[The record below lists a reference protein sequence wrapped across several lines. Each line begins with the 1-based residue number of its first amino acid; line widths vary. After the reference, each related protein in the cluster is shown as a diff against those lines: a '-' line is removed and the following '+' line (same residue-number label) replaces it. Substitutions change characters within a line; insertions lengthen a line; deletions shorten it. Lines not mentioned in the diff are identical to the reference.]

1 MEVYDNIRAQN
12 RTSNQGNVESYFRGW
27 TELIQINDGTR
38 TFRPK
43 TIDCHDHN
51 VPFTEEQETQCE
63 ICARDFDVTC
73 LGESFLSF
81 EVKLKLQMNNQFT
94 ELTDDA
100 DLIQIF
106 VGWKSSN
113 QIIDQLN
120 IFTNGRS
127 SGYQQ
132 NECIREGFAYSNLM
146 NNASK
151 QHRKFVHSLYDQV
164 SEFSPNICGTY
175 VPLRKFKNGAVVDV
189 SFSLNLPINNLL
201 ALQAFDLWP
210 SQAGPLTLKFYV
222 KPKGLVWCM
231 VNPAKVLAHK
241 RVIEEEQID
250 IDAFTPYPDQMFR
263 HAFTQIGNEVNIITG
278 AKIVTQG
285 TGEAKTNLL
294 QLSSGKVRLDCI
306 NMEVTKLKSNLT
318 CFNVIEST
326 KKTIQELLS
335 KGIIIPSQKLHYN
348 AWNICSTPNMQLTLN
363 QPLNNVT
370 MISVMFPRSGQDYT
384 CFINPFLQNLQLTI
398 NGENYPDDVYSTT
411 SSRFFES
418 QMAAADLDANSQPTK
433 EYINSLTALMNNEN
447 DPDQKRYKDTVF
459 DNTSFMWN
467 IATERSD
474 AGFCWDG
481 IDSNGANISIQIRAV
496 PIYNS
501 NYIKETTLEGGSTQ
515 SEPILNGNNTYF
527 VPDIDKPQDHAPAPQ
542 IWTCS
547 DCYFVV
553 SLKGLDYYDG
563 APPGS
568 QALEYEVPEQ
578 EQVPQYPMI
587 NVPPRGRPNYRFM
600 Y

>member
-1 MEVYDNIRAQN
+1 MEVYDNLRAQN
-12 RTSNQGNVESYFRGW
+12 RSSNQGNVESYFKSW
-27 TELIQINDGTR
+27 ADLIQINDGTR
-38 TFRPK
+38 TFKTK

-51 VPFTEEQETQCE
+51 TPFTEEQETQCE
-63 ICARDFDVTC
+63 ICARDFDITC

-81 EVKLKLQMNNQFT
+81 EVKLRLQINID
-94 ELTDDA
+94 LKDLKDDN

-113 QIIDQLN
+113 QILDQLN
-120 IFTNGRS
+120 IFSNGRS

-132 NECIREGFAYSNLM
+132 NECIREGFAYANLM
-146 NNASK
+146 NNAAK
-151 QHRKFVHSLYDQV
+151 QHRKYIHSLYDQV

-175 VPLRKFKNGAVVDV
+175 VPLNRFKEGDGYADV
-189 SFSLNLPINNLL
+189 TFSLNLPVNNIL

-222 KPKGLVWCM
+222 KPRGLVWCM
-231 VNPAKVLAHK
+231 VNPAKILAHK
-241 RVIEEEQID
+241 RVIDENLIK
-250 IDAFTPYPDQMFR
+250 IDAFSPHPDTQFR
-263 HAFTQIGNEVNIITG
+263 HAFSQIGTETFIITG
-278 AKIVTQG
+278 SSVTTQG
-285 TGEAKTNLL
+285 SDDDAMNILNLV
-294 QLSSGKVRLDCI
+294 SSKARIDCVR
-306 NMEVTKLKSNLT
+306 MEVTKLKSNLS

-326 KKTIQELLS
+326 KKSIQELLS
-335 KGIIIPSQKLHYN
+335 KGIIIPTQKLHYN
-348 AWNICSTPNMQLTLN
+348 AWNSVSTSSFQLTLN

-370 MISVMFPRSGQDYT
+370 MISVMFPRNGSDYT
-384 CFINPFLQNLQLTI
+384 CFINPFLAGLQLTI
-398 NGENYPDDVYSTT
+398 NGENYPDDVYTST

-447 DPDQKRYKDTVF
+447 DKNLTRYRDTVY

-474 AGFCWDG
+474 AGYCWDG
-481 IDSNGANISIQIRAV
+481 IDSNGANISIQIKGTG
-496 PIYNS
+496 IYDT
-501 NYIKETTLEGGSTQ
+501 NYDKGEG
-515 SEPILNGNNTYF
+515 ELVLHGNNTYL
-527 VPDIDKPQDHAPAPQ
+527 VPDIDKPQNHPPPPQ

-568 QALEYEVPEQ
+568 QALEYEVAEQ
-578 EQVPQYPMI
+578 DQQIPQYPMI
-587 NVPPRGRPNYRFM
+587 TPQRGRPNYRFM

>member
-1 MEVYDNIRAQN
+1 MEVYDNVRAQN
-12 RTSNQGNVESYFRGW
+12 RSANQGNVDAYFRGW

-38 TFRPK
+38 TYRTK

-81 EVKLKLQMNNQFT
+81 EVKLKLQMND
-94 ELTDDA
+94 ELKEFEDKHN
-100 DLIQIF
+100 LMQIF

-113 QIIDQLN
+113 QILDQLN

-132 NECIREGFAYSNLM
+132 NECIREGFAYANLM
-146 NNASK
+146 NNGAK

-164 SEFSPNICGTY
+164 SEFSTNVCGTY
-175 VPLRKFKNGAVVDV
+175 VPLSAFKGGKTVEV
-189 SFSLNLPINNLL
+189 SFSLNLPINNIL

-222 KPKGLVWCM
+222 KPKGLVWAM

-241 RVIEEEQID
+241 RVIDEIEIPID
-250 IDAFTPYPDQMFR
+250 GFSPYPDQLFR
-263 HAFTQIGNEVNIITG
+263 HAFTQIGNEVNIINSVKPAT
-278 AKIVTQG
+278 
-285 TGEAKTNLL
+285 TGEGDDSTALL
-294 QLSSGKVRLDCI
+294 KLGTGKVRLDCI

-335 KGIIIPSQKLHYN
+335 KGIIIPTQKLHYN
-348 AWNICSTPNMQLTLN
+348 AWNISSTPNMQLTLN

-370 MISVMFPRSGQDYT
+370 MISVMFPRNGNDYT
-384 CFINPFLQNLQLTI
+384 CFINPFLQNLQLSI

-411 SSRFFES
+411 SARFFES
-418 QMAAADLDANSQPTK
+418 QMAAADLDGNSQPTK
-433 EYINSLTALMNNEN
+433 EYINSLTALMNNEEH
-447 DPDQKRYKDTVF
+447 PDQVRYKDTVF

-474 AGFCWDG
+474 AGYCWDG

-501 NYIKETTLEGGSTQ
+501 NYIKKTTEQGQPKEET
-515 SEPILNGNNTYF
+515 ILNGNNTYF

-568 QALEYEVPEQ
+568 QSLEYEVPEQ
-578 EQVPQYPMI
+578 ETIPQYPMI
-587 NVPPRGRPNYRFM
+587 NVQPRGRPNYRFM